1 MPHAHQPDAAA
12 TREGTRCEALREAL
26 RASTYADETA
36 SIRAL
41 ADGLGWTPDLA
52 ALVSDSA
59 AAAISRLRAHHAPGL
74 MESLLAEYGLN
85 TDEGVA
91 LMCLAEAYLRTPDAA
106 TLDALITD
114 KIGDGDWSR
123 HLGKAESSLVN
134 ASTWALML
142 TGRVYKQIP
151 AEASDLGSVMRGVVQ
166 RLGEPV
172 VRTAVAQAMKM
183 LGTQFVLGS
192 TIEEALENARADR
205 QKGDVL
211 HSFDMLGEAARTE
224 EDAQRYFRAYAKA
237 ITAIGGHALSD
248 DPHAN
253 SGISVKL
260 SALHPRYEALQ
271 ADRVL
276 SELAPRIVA
285 LARMAKE
292 ARIAL
297 AIDAEEADRLDLSL
311 DVISALLAEPSLAG
325 WNGLGIV
332 VQAYAKRTPLLIDWL
347 AAMAEAHD
355 RSFSVRLVKGAYW
368 DAEVKLAQV
377 NGHPGYPVWTRKE
390 HTDTAYLACA
400 RKLLG
405 HAPRLYPQFA
415 THNAHTTV
423 AIEEM
428 AQEIA
433 AEKGGV
439 PHFEF
444 QRLHGMGAPLH
455 EMLQQTDKRLR
466 RIYAPVGVHRDLLA
480 YLVRRLLE
488 NGANSSFVHQI
499 VDASVP
505 PELIAA
511 DPVAK
516 ARAHEFS
523 PHPAIPLPAALH
535 GARANSRGWVLNDPA
550 ERAALSAA
558 AQPHLEAAPV
568 PGAGEPVRNPADS
581 RDIAGWSAAASAA
594 EVSAFVGR
602 AQAALPAWADLNEEA
617 RAAILEKAA
626 KLFEAETGAFIAFSI
641 REAGKSWAD
650 AVAELREA
658 VDFLTYYAAEAR
670 ALPAGATPRG
680 VIAAIS
686 PWNFPLAIFTGQVSA
701 ALAAGNTVVAKPAEQ
716 TPLIARRAVELF
728 HEAGVPRD
736 ALVLAEGAGETGAAL
751 TSDPRIAG
759 TLFTGSN
766 DTARLIDIAMA
777 KANPDAFLVAE
788 TGGLN
793 AMIVDS
799 TALLE
804 QAVRDILASAFQSA
818 GQRCSALRLAC
829 VQADIAKP
837 LIAMLKGAMDELR
850 IGDPANPA
858 NDIGPVIDAG
868 AQAGILAHCAEMER
882 QGRVLHRLKLPA
894 EAARG
899 TFVAPHL
906 IKLDRVGDLKRE
918 IFGPVLHLVT
928 FKARDL
934 DKVVRDINATG
945 YGLTFGIHSRID
957 SRVDVICNAVH
968 AGNIYVNRNQ
978 IGAVVGVQPFGGD
991 GLSGTGP
998 KAGGP
1003 LYMRRLAHLPADCA
1017 PPMPMGATELK
1028 GPTGERNTYI
1038 LAPRAK
1044 ILCLGPDTWRQV
1056 AAVTKAGATPV
1067 VLDPAK
1073 GDFAGLAAASGAAL
1087 ALHGFA
1093 DAGPIRRALAALHGP
1108 RITLERDGCAT
1119 ERLLAE
1125 KVVSEDT
1132 TASGG
1137 NASLLAAV
1145 A

>member
-1 MPHAHQPDAAA
+1 MTASQLNDTAPD
-12 TREGTRCEALREAL
+12 EAEMLRAAL
-26 RASTYADETA
+26 RAATWADETA

-52 ALVSDSA
+52 ALVSEQA
-59 AAAISRLRAHHAPGL
+59 AEAVRRLRERHAPGL

-114 KIGDGDWSR
+114 KIGDADWSR
-123 HLGKAESSLVN
+123 HLGRAESALVN
-134 ASTWALML
+134 TSTWALML

-151 AEASDLGSVMRGVVQ
+151 AEASDLGSVMRGVVR

-172 VRTAVAQAMKM
+172 VRSAVAQAMKM

-192 TIEEALENARADR
+192 TIEEALENAKADR
-205 QKGDVL
+205 QKGNVL
-211 HSFDMLGEAARTE
+211 HSFDMLGEAARTG
-224 EDAQRYFRAYAKA
+224 EDAERYFRSYAKA
-237 ITAIGGHALSD
+237 IAAIGGHALAD
-248 DPHAN
+248 DPHGN

-276 SELAPRIVA
+276 SELVPRIVS
-285 LARMAKE
+285 LARQAK
-292 ARIAL
+292 AANIAL

-311 DVISALLAEPSLAG
+311 DVIEALLTDPSLSG
-325 WNGLGIV
+325 WDGLGIV
-332 VQAYAKRTPLLIDWL
+332 VQAYARRTPLLIDWL
-347 AAMAEAHD
+347 HEMAKAHD
-355 RSFSVRLVKGAYW
+355 RRFSVRLVKGAYW
-368 DAEVKLAQV
+368 DSEVKHAQV
-377 NGHPGYPVWTRKE
+377 NGLPGYPVWTRKE

-400 RKLLG
+400 RKLL
-405 HAPRLYPQFA
+405 AMTDRIYPQFA

-423 AIEEM
+423 AIEAM
-428 AQEIA
+428 AQGISPA
-433 AEKGGV
+433 
-439 PHFEF
+439 PRFEF
-444 QRLHGMGAPLH
+444 QRLHGMGGPLH
-455 EMLQQTDKRLR
+455 EMLQQADRRLR

-505 PELIAA
+505 PESIAA

-516 ARAHEFS
+516 ARMQGFA
-523 PHPAIPLPAALH
+523 PHPAIPSPATLY
-535 GARANSRGWVLNDPA
+535 GGRANSRGWTMNDTASRTALMAAARPHLQRKPDPA
-550 ERAALSAA
+550 PGAAVTNPADASDVVGHSRAASPAEVTAAINTARAALERWAATSAA
-558 AQPHLEAAPV
+558 
-568 PGAGEPVRNPADS
+568 D
-581 RDIAGWSAAASAA
+581 
-594 EVSAFVGR
+594 
-602 AQAALPAWADLNEEA
+602 

-626 KLFEAETGAFIAFSI
+626 TLLEAATGELVALAI

-670 ALPAGATPRG
+670 KLPAGATPRG

-701 ALAAGNTVVAKPAEQ
+701 ALAAGNAVVAKPAEQ
-716 TPLIARRAVELF
+716 TPLIARRAVALL
-728 HEAGVPRD
+728 HEAGVPEGVLR
-736 ALVLAEGAGETGAAL
+736 LVEGDGATGAAL
-751 TSDPRIAG
+751 TRDPLISG

-766 DTARLIDIAMA
+766 DTARAIDMAMA
-777 KANPDAFLVAE
+777 GQGSPEALLVAE

-818 GQRCSALRLAC
+818 GQRCSALRLLC

-858 NDIGPVIDAG
+858 NDIGPVIDRE
-868 AQAGILAHCAEMER
+868 AQAGIVAHLAEMER
-882 QGRVLHRLKLPA
+882 QGRILHRLKLPA

-906 IKLDRVGDLKRE
+906 VRLDRVSDLKRE
-918 IFGPVLHLVT
+918 IFGPILHVVT

-934 DKVVRDINATG
+934 EKLVGEINATG
-945 YGLTFGIHSRID
+945 YGLTFGMHSRID
-957 SRVDVICNAVH
+957 ARVDAICNAVH

-1003 LYMRRLAHLPADCA
+1003 LYLRRLVHLANDAA
-1017 PPMPMGATELK
+1017 PPMPLGATELL

-1038 LAPRAK
+1038 LAPRAHV
-1044 ILCLGPDTWRQV
+1044 LCLGPDFEAQ
-1056 AAVTKAGATPV
+1056 AARVRSVGATPIIA
-1067 VLDPAK
+1067 DPAA
-1073 GDFAGLAAASGAAL
+1073 DNFAVFTAGAHTGIALYGGTDWRAVRMAL
-1087 ALHGFA
+1087 ASLPGA
-1093 DAGPIRRALAALHGP
+1093 
-1108 RITLERDGCAT
+1108 RIVLEREDCPV
-1119 ERLLAE
+1119 ERLWSE
-1125 KVVSEDT
+1125 KSVSEDT